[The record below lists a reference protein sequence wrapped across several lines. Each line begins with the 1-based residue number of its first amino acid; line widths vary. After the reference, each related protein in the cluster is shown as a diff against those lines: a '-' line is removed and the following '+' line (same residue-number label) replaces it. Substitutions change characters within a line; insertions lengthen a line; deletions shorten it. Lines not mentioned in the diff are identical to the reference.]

1 MFPDFDWPICITS
14 FTICVTNYIK
24 SFKKFKKVNQVHK
37 TIVTKTIQQNLLTR
51 SRLIKEIVKADNSK
65 K

>member
-1 MFPDFDWPICITS
+1 MSLD
-14 FTICVTNYIK
+14 
-24 SFKKFKKVNQVHK
+24 FKKFKKVNQVHK